1 MISAFTASSASPET
15 PPKSLIPAAANAVCA
30 PPPIPPQIKIST
42 FSALRTPANAPC
54 PLPFVSTTSDLHIDK
69 TLQDNDKIETAIA
82 ALQQE
87 PSQEMLA
94 HVLTLIRRRM
104 NEKGELIIA
113 VDPSAAASGLQVQA
127 VQTDD
132 GRKWWAAF
140 TSFDEEVKGSGSVMS
155 TFLTGMKQ
163 LFTTAITAEG
173 IEGVIINPWN
183 RTIMLDK
190 TLIRIILGENN

>member
-1 MISAFTASSASPET
+1 MPLEKKYFILIYGQHYRYKNPAVRIFFISKYAKRKEITMDKHS
-15 PPKSLIPAAANAVCA
+15 
-30 PPPIPPQIKIST
+30 
-42 FSALRTPANAPC
+42 
-54 PLPFVSTTSDLHIDK
+54 HIDK
-69 TLQDNDKIETAIA
+69 TLQDNNKIETAIA

-94 HVLTLIRRRM
+94 HVLTVIRRRM

-113 VDPSAAASGLQVQA
+113 VDPSAVASGLQVQA

-140 TSFDEEVKGSGSVMS
+140 TSFDEELKGSGSVMS
-155 TFLTGMKQ
+155 TFLTDMKQ
-163 LFTTAITAEG
+163 LFTTAITTEG

>member
-1 MISAFTASSASPET
+1 MDKHS
-15 PPKSLIPAAANAVCA
+15 
-30 PPPIPPQIKIST
+30 
-42 FSALRTPANAPC
+42 
-54 PLPFVSTTSDLHIDK
+54 HIDK
-69 TLQDNDKIETAIA
+69 TLQGNDKIETAVA

-94 HVLTLIRRRM
+94 HVLTVIRRRM

-113 VDPSAAASGLQVQA
+113 VDPSATASGLQVQA

-140 TSFDEEVKGSGSVMS
+140 TSFDEELKGAGSVMS
-155 TFLTGMKQ
+155 TFLTDMKQ
-163 LFTTAITAEG
+163 LFTTAITTEG
-173 IEGVIINPWN
+173 IEGIIINPWN

-190 TLIRIILGENN
+190 TLISIILGNMNN